1 VDNRKCENLIKELLM
16 DRRQLIKAFAA
27 AFAGLAT
34 SSIAQGKMYLP
45 DQTRTKLLQISPIAG
60 FQYYQGDK
68 VWPQLAQG
76 QQITLQREP
85 TNTFDVRAVAV
96 YWEQQKLGFI
106 PRLDNAAISQL
117 LNRGEILIASIYSL
131 AESDN
136 PWERVEIEVRWVI

>member
-1 VDNRKCENLIKELLM
+1 M

-34 SSIAQGKMYLP
+34 SSIAQGKTHLP
-45 DQTRTKLLQISPIAG
+45 HQTRTKLLQISPIAG

-76 QQITLQREP
+76 QLITLQREP
-85 TNTFDVRAVAV
+85 TNTFDARAVEV
-96 YWEQQKLGFI
+96 YWKQQKLGFI
-106 PRLDNAAISQL
+106 PRLNNAAISQL
-117 LNRGEILIASIYSL
+117 LDRGEILIASIYSL

-136 PWERVEIEVRWVI
+136 PWERVGVEVRWTI

>member
-1 VDNRKCENLIKELLM
+1 M
-16 DRRQLIKAFAA
+16 YRRQFIKAFAA

-34 SSIAQGKMYLP
+34 SSVAQGRTYLP
-45 DQTRTKLLQISPIAG
+45 DQTRTKLLQISSIAG

-68 VWPQLAQG
+68 VWPQLVQG

-85 TNTFDVRAVAV
+85 TNTYDARAVAV

-117 LNRGEILIASIYSL
+117 LDRGEVLRANIYSL

-136 PWERVEIEVRWVI
+136 PWERVEVEVRWVI

>member
-1 VDNRKCENLIKELLM
+1 M
-16 DRRQLIKAFAA
+16 YRRQFIKAFAA
-27 AFAGLAT
+27 AFAGFTT
-34 SSIAQGKMYLP
+34 SSI
-45 DQTRTKLLQISPIAG
+45 
-60 FQYYQGDK
+60 
-68 VWPQLAQG
+68 AQG

-136 PWERVEIEVRWVI
+136 PWERVEVEVRWTI

>member
-1 VDNRKCENLIKELLM
+1 M
-16 DRRQLIKAFAA
+16 YRRQFIKAIGA

-60 FQYYQGDK
+60 FQYYQGNK
-68 VWPQLAQG
+68 VWSQLVQG

-85 TNTFDVRAVAV
+85 ENTYDARAVAV
-96 YWEQQKLGFI
+96 YWRQEKLGFI

-117 LNRGEILIASIYSL
+117 LDRGEILIASIHSL

-136 PWERVEIEVRWVI
+136 PWGRVEVRWKI

>member
-1 VDNRKCENLIKELLM
+1 M
-16 DRRQLIKAFAA
+16 DRRQLFKAFAA

-60 FQYYQGDK
+60 FQYYQGDN
-68 VWPQLAQG
+68 VWSHLMQG

-85 TNTFDVRAVAV
+85 ENTYDARAVAV
-96 YWEQQKLGFI
+96 YWRQEKLGFI

-117 LNRGEILIASIYSL
+117 LDRGEILIASIHSL

-136 PWERVEIEVRWVI
+136 PWKRVEVEVRWMIQFLI

>member
-1 VDNRKCENLIKELLM
+1 M
-16 DRRQLIKAFAA
+16 YRRQFIKAFAA

-34 SSIAQGKMYLP
+34 SSVVQGKMYLP
-45 DQTRTKLLQISPIAG
+45 DQTRTKLLQISSIAG

-68 VWPQLAQG
+68 VWPQLVQG

-85 TNTFDVRAVAV
+85 TNTYDARAVAV

-117 LNRGEILIASIYSL
+117 LDRGEILEATIIKL
-131 AESDN
+131 QESDS
-136 PWERVEIEVRWVI
+136 PWNRMTVEVRWKI